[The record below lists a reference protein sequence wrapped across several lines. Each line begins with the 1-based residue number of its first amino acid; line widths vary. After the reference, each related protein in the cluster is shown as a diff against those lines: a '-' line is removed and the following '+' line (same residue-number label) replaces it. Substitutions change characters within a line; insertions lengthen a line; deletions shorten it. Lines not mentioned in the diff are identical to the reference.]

1 MRTSDILKKL
11 SIPRH
16 KLYYLEQKGYIK
28 PKRIPMG
35 ELEAREYS
43 EEDFKKLE
51 LIWKYLQS
59 GFKHKIAYQ
68 KALEELQSPKLD
80 LERGNMNVA
89 GSTVLP
95 REPIKSVIQCRG
107 QPFCGGRI
115 PTQPV
120 ERSHTG
126 GMG

>member
-35 ELEAREYS
+35 ELESREYS
-43 EEDFKKLE
+43 DEEFRKLE

-59 GFKHKIAYQ
+59 GFKHKIAYE
-68 KALEELQSPKLD
+68 KAMEEMENPKLK
-80 LERGNMNVA
+80 LESQTQETG
-89 GSTVLP
+89 
-95 REPIKSVIQCRG
+95 
-107 QPFCGGRI
+107 
-115 PTQPV
+115 PT
-120 ERSHTG
+120 ESNT
-126 GMG
+126 

>member
-11 SIPRH
+11 NIPRH

-28 PKRIPMG
+28 PRRIPMG

-59 GFKHKIAYQ
+59 GFKHKIALQ
-68 KALEELQSPKLD
+68 KAMEELQSPKLSLQEQNQKPD
-80 LERGNMNVA
+80 LARPNPNLAPGPN
-89 GSTVLP
+89 
-95 REPIKSVIQCRG
+95 KSEFDLKR
-107 QPFCGGRI
+107 
-115 PTQPV
+115 
-120 ERSHTG
+120 
-126 GMG
+126 

>member
-11 SIPRH
+11 NIPRH

-43 EEDFKKLE
+43 EEEFKKLE

-68 KALEELQSPKLD
+68 KAMEELQSPKLKLD
-80 LERGNMNVA
+80 QQTQKNSDKQSPKPETER
-89 GSTVLP
+89 
-95 REPIKSVIQCRG
+95 
-107 QPFCGGRI
+107 
-115 PTQPV
+115 
-120 ERSHTG
+120 
-126 GMG
+126 

>member
-43 EEDFKKLE
+43 EEDFRMLE

-68 KALEELQSPKLD
+68 KAQEDLQNPKFD
-80 LERGNMNVA
+80 LERG
-89 GSTVLP
+89 T
-95 REPIKSVIQCRG
+95 
-107 QPFCGGRI
+107 
-115 PTQPV
+115 
-120 ERSHTG
+120 
-126 GMG
+126 